1 MIIKSMEFVQLI
13 VKIEEKYNIEVPDEF
28 MNMSK
33 YNTFV
38 VFENYTKNEKDI
50 LNLDA

>member
-1 MIIKSMEFVQLI
+1 MIINFLVFVQLI

-33 YNTFV
+33 YNIFV
-38 VFENYTKNEKDI
+38 VFENYTKKRKRHT
-50 LNLDA
+50 